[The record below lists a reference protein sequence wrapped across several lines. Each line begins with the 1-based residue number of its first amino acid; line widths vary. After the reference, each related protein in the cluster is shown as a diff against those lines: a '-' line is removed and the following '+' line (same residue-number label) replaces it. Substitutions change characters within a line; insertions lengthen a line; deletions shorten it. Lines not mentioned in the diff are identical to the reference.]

1 MNHSTQDLTSINK
14 EIPVI
19 VTGANGYLASHII
32 KLLLESG
39 YKVKGTIRDLK
50 NIEKH

>member
-1 MNHSTQDLTSINK
+1 MDHSIHDLTSINMD
-14 EIPVI
+14 IPVI

-32 KLLLESG
+32 KLLLETG